1 MNELIKYFNK
11 KYGKEYGKISYP
23 RTTIQIYKVYQAI
36 KSYGIKDEELV
47 KLLHNVKLPKPK
59 SIEEKELYTDCL
71 YNKDDSEIEI
81 DTNNLTT
88 KEYVDTSLK
97 NKVDK
102 VTGKG
107 LSTVDFTTA
116 YETKLKKLENY
127 NDTTIKK
134 NINDINT
141 QLGDIAKKIE
151 NVEQPTQ
158 EQMETAIDTYFGKHP
173 ITGGLTSNQLSAL
186 NEMFRVCA
194 YIKNDI
200 STEYNN
206 FRTAFKINL
215 KTYTIT
221 NNLTN
226 CTSSNSIT
234 SVQEGSS
241 YNATITANNNHIL
254 QAPTITM
261 GGTDITSSVYSNG
274 VISITNVTGNIVIT
288 CNAIEK
294 TANTYTITNN
304 LTECTNSNN
313 NTNVVENSS
322 YNATINTNDNY
333 KISNIKVTMGG
344 VDITTTA
351 VSGNTITISKVTGNI
366 EITALAIIITYTIT
380 NNLTNAK
387 NSNSASSITKGSS
400 YIATITANNNYILD
414 TVTVTIGGT
423 DVTSS
428 VYNSGNINITNVTGN
443 IVITVNAITNNVH
456 KIVDIASATAE
467 GQLINNTTNTS
478 SYNTYMIDNI
488 KTGDIIHTVANT
500 SNNTVNTNYFSSV
513 SSFTESNKKFSVS
526 AKLTGQTTSTVDG
539 VYVIELIAQADY
551 DHVAVGCY
559 TGRNDNWSDYCT
571 LTRVSE

>member
-1 MNELIKYFNK
+1 MAKNIKTRKGADGNYYPYTSPDIVIDANGKSVTTKFNELETKIDSSTSIDDANTAENK
-11 KYGKEYGKISYP
+11 TWSSSKISS
-23 RTTIQIYKVYQAI
+23 QFK
-36 KSYGIKDEELV
+36 
-47 KLLHNVKLPKPK
+47 
-59 SIEEKELYTDCL
+59 
-71 YNKDDSEIEI
+71 
-81 DTNNLTT
+81 
-88 KEYVDTSLK
+88 
-97 NKVDK
+97 
-102 VTGKG
+102 
-107 LSTVDFTTA
+107 
-116 YETKLKKLENY
+116 
-127 NDTTIKK
+127 
-134 NINDINT
+134 
-141 QLGDIAKKIE
+141 DIAKKIE
-151 NVEQPTQ
+151 NVGQPTQ